1 MRHMIK
7 FAVVILPIIAVGFK
21 WGSKQGWLIL
31 VLLAVFILTNCLG
44 NEQRKTEETDGNRR
58 GL

>member
-7 FAVVILPIIAVGFK
+7 VAVVILPIIAVGLK

-44 NEQRKTEETDGNRR
+44 NEQGKTEETDGNRR

>member
-1 MRHMIK
+1 MIK
-7 FAVVILPIIAVGFK
+7 VAVVILPIIAVGLK